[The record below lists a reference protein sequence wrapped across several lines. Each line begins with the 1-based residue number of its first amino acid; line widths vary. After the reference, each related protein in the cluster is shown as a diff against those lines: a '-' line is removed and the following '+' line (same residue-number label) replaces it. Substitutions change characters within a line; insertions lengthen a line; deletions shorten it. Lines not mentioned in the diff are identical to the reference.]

1 MTKYSS
7 ELKVQIASDY
17 INGRG
22 SYNGLSKKYNI
33 TPSIIRTWVKMAELN
48 GLESLKVKRTYREYS
63 VDFKLDVVSYYL
75 KSDEESNLVAAKFNI
90 SPSQVYSWTKKFQ
103 QGGPEALLP
112 VKKGRPAKMPKKTKK
127 AEKAK
132 RNKQIGTLTDKQKYE
147 AKILEKDA
155 RIKELE
161 LELII
166 AKKVAARY
174 PRYPIDKRHR

>member
-7 ELKVQIASDY
+7 ELKIQVASDY
-17 INGRG
+17 LNGRG

-33 TPSIIRTWVKMAELN
+33 TPSIIRTWVNTAELN
-48 GLESLKVKRTYREYS
+48 GLESLKVKRTKREYS

-75 KSDEESNLVAAKFNI
+75 KSDEGRNLVAAKFNI
-90 SPSQVYSWTKKFQ
+90 SPYSWTKKFQ
-103 QGGPEALLP
+103 RGGPEALLP

-127 AEKAK
+127 AK
-132 RNKQIGTLTDKQKYE
+132 RNKQTETLTDKQKYE
-147 AKILEKDA
+147 AKLLEKDA
-155 RIKELE
+155 KIKELE

-174 PRYPIDKRHR
+174 PRYPIDKKHR

>member
-7 ELKVQIASDY
+7 ELKMQVASDY
-17 INGRG
+17 LNGRG

-33 TPSIIRTWVKMAELN
+33 TPSLIRTWVNTAELN
-48 GLESLKVKRTYREYS
+48 GLESLKVKRTKRKYS
-63 VDFKLDVVSYYL
+63 VGFKLDVVSYYL
-75 KSDEESNLVAAKFNI
+75 KSDEGRNLVAAKFNI

-112 VKKGRPAKMPKKTKK
+112 VNKGMSKKSKKSKKTK
-127 AEKAK
+127 KAK

-147 AKILEKDA
+147 AKLLEKDA

>member
-7 ELKVQIASDY
+7 ELKIQVASDY
-17 INGRG
+17 LNGRG

-33 TPSIIRTWVKMAELN
+33 TPSIIRTWVNTAELN
-48 GLESLKVKRTYREYS
+48 GLESLKVKRTKREHS

-75 KSDEESNLVAAKFNI
+75 KSDEGRNLVAAKFNI
-90 SPSQVYSWTKKFQ
+90 SPSQVHSWTKKFQ

-112 VKKGRPAKMPKKTKK
+112 VKKGKPTKMPKKTKK
-127 AEKAK
+127 AK
-132 RNKQIGTLTDKQKYE
+132 RNKQTETLTDKQKYE
-147 AKILEKDA
+147 AKLLEKDTK
-155 RIKELE
+155 IKELE